1 MKTYDA
7 YLCGYYGM
15 KNTGDDALLFATAW
29 GAQNFLNV
37 QKTAIS
43 ASCKM
48 QIPEIEL
55 PFSSLSAK
63 QHCKGHH
70 RLQHYLAAVKSKRV
84 IFGGGSVLHTT
95 SDINMKTD
103 MIRISGQPGIALGV
117 GVGPFADTAAE
128 FACAEFLRRCG
139 YVGLRDAESFAI
151 AKAIAPDANLFQT
164 FDLAPQLLCAFNFS
178 FTGIER
184 RGIAI
189 NLCPVGKFDNFSGAD
204 LERVNA
210 IAQVI
215 VRFWSETGEPI
226 DLIDLNGHEVFGDTR
241 LHQLLKAK
249 LPENIQV
256 NLIAY
261 NPNPLAVLQQLAS
274 YRCVMSMRLHGAIM
288 GFMANTPVL
297 SLSYHAKCMGWCDQ
311 IGMPFS
317 NRFDAHKL
325 NPDLLSYVLMDGI
338 AHEFLTPQ
346 VSLASAIRLSL
357 SNWSFSHE
365 SVVGADQ
372 RRYSFV

>member
-37 QKTAIS
+37 RKMAVS
-43 ASCKM
+43 APCKM
-48 QIPEIEL
+48 QIPEIEISD
-55 PFSSLSAK
+55 SSLSEK
-63 QHCKGHH
+63 QFCKGHH

-84 IFGGGSVLHTT
+84 IFGGGSVLHTA
-95 SDINMKTD
+95 SDIKMKTD
-103 MIRISGQPGIALGV
+103 MIRFSGQSGIAVGV
-117 GVGPFADTAAE
+117 GVGPFADVAAE
-128 FACAEFLRRCG
+128 SACAEFLRRCEH
-139 YVGLRDAESFAI
+139 VGLRDAESFAI
-151 AKAIAPDANLFQT
+151 ANAIAPDANLVQT

-178 FTGIER
+178 YAGIER

-189 NLCPVGKFDNFSGAD
+189 NLCPVGKFDGFSGAD
-204 LERVNA
+204 LDRVNA

-215 VRFWSETGEPI
+215 LRFWNETGEPI
-226 DLIDLNGHEVFGDTR
+226 DLIDFNGHEQFGDSR

-249 LPENIQV
+249 LPGNVNV
-256 NLIAY
+256 NLIPY

-274 YRCVMSMRLHGAIM
+274 YRCIMSMRLHGAIM

-297 SLSYHAKCMGWCDQ
+297 SLNYHSKCAGWCDQ

-317 NRFDAHKL
+317 NRFDVKKL

-338 AHEFLTPQ
+338 EHDFLEPR
-346 VSLASAIRLSL
+346 VSLATAIRLSL
-357 SNWSFSHE
+357 SNWSFCHE
-365 SVVGADQ
+365 SVSADQ